1 MLTLPNLHDGF
12 LDGVFLSED
21 KSAHLFVRTVAGERS
36 TIVLKGIK
44 AMNVTNFWA
53 GNIIFDV
60 TVVHPDRLSGEQI
73 QHGYPYL
80 SKEDNQGVAAHV
92 AKAQQQGLSALEIT
106 ASYGAECT
114 FLFASAEILPAY
126 VFPQLG
132 A

>member
-53 GNIIFDV
+53 GNIILDV
-60 TVVHPDRLSGEQI
+60 TVVHPERLSGVQI
-73 QHGYPYL
+73 QNVYPYL
-80 SKEDNQGVAAHV
+80 SKEDNQVAAQLS
-92 AKAQQQGLSALEIT
+92 KAQQQGLFALEIT
-106 ASYGAECT
+106 PSYGAEGT